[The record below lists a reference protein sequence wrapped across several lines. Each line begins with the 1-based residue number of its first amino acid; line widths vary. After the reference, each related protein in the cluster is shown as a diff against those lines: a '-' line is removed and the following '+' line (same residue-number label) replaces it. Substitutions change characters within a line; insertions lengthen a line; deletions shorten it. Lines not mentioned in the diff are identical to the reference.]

1 MQLNALKEEQF
12 KISVEGK
19 LGRLENQVVGGSK
32 KTVPLDKIG
41 SGSYDL
47 TETGSV
53 RRPANAQNRQNL
65 SPEKKNGR
73 KVPPLT

>member
-1 MQLNALKEEQF
+1 MQLNAFKEEQL

-19 LGRLENQVVGGSK
+19 LGRLEDQVVGGAK
-32 KTVPLDKIG
+32 KTVPSDTIG
-41 SGSYDL
+41 TGTYDL

-65 SPEKKNGR
+65 RPEKENGC
-73 KVPPLT
+73 KVPSLT